1 MNLNKEFWAY
11 GDFVLLTSNGGII
24 PCKTR
29 EEAVEMLQEM
39 RGAFQSDEVGY
50 FFKLSDCVLEI

>member
-1 MNLNKEFWAY
+1 MKKEFWAY
-11 GDFVLLTSNGGII
+11 GDYVLLTSNGDII
-24 PCKTR
+24 PCKTK

-50 FFKLSDCVLEI
+50 FFKLSDCLLDI